1 MDPVTIAMLASSLFK
16 MGKGF
21 IDQGKAKKLA
31 ASAVRP
37 EYNIQQPIIDNQA
50 LAESRAGQGLSDSSK
65 QLFTT
70 QQDRG
75 LTASIDAILR
85 TGGNANQV
93 NEAYDSFNTGLSR
106 LSLAE
111 DEAKFRNMNMYL
123 RANEQLAQE
132 QDKAW
137 QINKYAPY
145 ADQMKLAS
153 QNKQAADANVA
164 GGISGLLGVG
174 ASYMKGLT
182 NPTAGLAKT
191 GTMSLDN
198 ASRLG
203 SVGGSLGNL
212 IGNFGASNT
221 AFFGQHA
228 GKLYDAGGK
237 VGQLM
242 AMLGLTSHTPS
253 AEIAAS
259 LGDPTKLGYQ
269 GSQAYVTNDF

>member
-21 IDQGKAKKLA
+21 IDQGNAKKMA

-37 EYNIQQPIIDNQA
+37 EYEISQQVKDNQA
-50 LAESRAGQGLSDSSK
+50 LAESRVGQGLSDSSK

-85 TGGNANQV
+85 TGGDANQV
-93 NEAYDSFNTGLSR
+93 NEAYDGFNTGLSR

-145 ADQMKLAS
+145 ADKMKLAS
-153 QNKQAADANVA
+153 QNKQAADANVS
-164 GGISGLLGVG
+164 GGISGLLGTG
-174 ASYMKGLT
+174 AMYMQGLN
-182 NPTAGLAKT
+182 NPTAGLPKS
-191 GTMSLDN
+191 GNMSLN
-198 ASRLG
+198 TASRLG
-203 SVGGSLGNL
+203 AAGATIGGMMG
-212 IGNFGASNT
+212 GFGKTQT

-228 GKLYDAGGK
+228 NTLFEAGSK
-237 VGQLM
+237 VGKLM
-242 AMLGLTSHTPS
+242 AMLGLTAHTPS
-253 AEIAAS
+253 ATLSTALSGAE
-259 LGDPTKLGYQ
+259 YE
-269 GSQAYVTNDF
+269 NDFIGQN